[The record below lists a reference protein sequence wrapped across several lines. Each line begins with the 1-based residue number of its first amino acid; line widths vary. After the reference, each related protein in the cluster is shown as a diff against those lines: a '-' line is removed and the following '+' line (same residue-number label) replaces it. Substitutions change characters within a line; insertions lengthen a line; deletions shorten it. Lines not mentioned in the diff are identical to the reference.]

1 MESGAAAPQVPRGT
15 RSPLGFEALNALL
28 QGSPFHKW
36 LGVQLTGL
44 GPDEVSFSMPW
55 REEFVAEPRIRYT
68 HGGLLMTLVDLAADF
83 AIAAKLG
90 RGVPTVDL
98 RVDFHRA
105 ALPGPLTARAS
116 VIKLGGTLATA
127 EARVFDEAGALI
139 ASGRGVYLT
148 LDRSGA

>member
-1 MESGAAAPQVPRGT
+1 MDFAALDALIRSAPY
-15 RSPLGFEALNALL
+15 
-28 QGSPFHKW
+28 HCW
-36 LGVQLTGL
+36 LGITLQALTDSEIEIL
-44 GPDEVSFSMPW
+44 MPW

-68 HGGLLMTLVDLAADF
+68 HGGLMTLIDLAADF
-83 AIAAKLG
+83 AVAAKLG

-105 ALPGPLTARAS
+105 AMPGPLLARAT

-127 EARVFDEAGALI
+127 EARVFDEGGALL

-148 LDRSGA
+148 LTR

>member
-1 MESGAAAPQVPRGT
+1 MDFAALDALIRSAPYHR
-15 RSPLGFEALNALL
+15 
-28 QGSPFHKW
+28 W
-36 LGVQLTGL
+36 LGITLQALTDGEIEIL
-44 GPDEVSFSMPW
+44 MPW

-68 HGGLLMTLVDLAADF
+68 HGGLLMTLIDLAADF
-83 AIAAKLG
+83 AVAAKLG

-105 ALPGPLTARAS
+105 AMPGPLLARAT

-127 EARVFDEAGALI
+127 EARVFDEGGALL

-148 LDRSGA
+148 LTW

>member
-1 MESGAAAPQVPRGT
+1 MDFAALDALIRSAPYHR
-15 RSPLGFEALNALL
+15 
-28 QGSPFHKW
+28 W
-36 LGVQLTGL
+36 LGITLQALTDGEIEIL
-44 GPDEVSFSMPW
+44 MPW

-68 HGGLLMTLVDLAADF
+68 HGGLLMTLIDLAADF
-83 AIAAKLG
+83 AVAAKLG

-105 ALPGPLTARAS
+105 AMPGPLLARAT

-127 EARVFDEAGALI
+127 EARVFDEGGALL

-148 LDRSGA
+148 LTR

>member
-1 MESGAAAPQVPRGT
+1 MDFAALDALIRSAPYHR
-15 RSPLGFEALNALL
+15 
-28 QGSPFHKW
+28 W
-36 LGVQLTGL
+36 LGITLQALTDGEIEIL
-44 GPDEVSFSMPW
+44 MPW

-68 HGGLLMTLVDLAADF
+68 HGGLLMTQIDRAADV
-83 AIAAKLG
+83 AVAAKLG

-105 ALPGPLTARAS
+105 AMPGPLLARAT

-127 EARVFDEAGALI
+127 EARVFDEGGALL

-148 LDRSGA
+148 LTR

>member
-1 MESGAAAPQVPRGT
+1 MAAPSSGGNLAM
-15 RSPLGFEALNALL
+15 SFEALDALIR
-28 QGSPFHKW
+28 SAPYHRW
-36 LGVQLTGL
+36 LGIELKALAPIGIEIL
-44 GPDEVSFSMPW
+44 MPW

-68 HGGLLMTLVDLAADF
+68 HGGVLMALIDLAADF

-105 ALPGPLTARAS
+105 AMPGPLLAKAS

-127 EARVFDEAGALI
+127 EARVLDENGALL

-148 LDRSGA
+148 QTR